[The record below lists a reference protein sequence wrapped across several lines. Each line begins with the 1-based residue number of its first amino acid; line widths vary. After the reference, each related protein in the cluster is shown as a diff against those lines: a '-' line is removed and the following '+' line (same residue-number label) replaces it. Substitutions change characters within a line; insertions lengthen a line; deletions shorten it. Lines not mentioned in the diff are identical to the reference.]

1 MRQLRAW
8 LFRLQGLFSKA
19 ARERELA
26 DELESHLQLHIDDNL
41 RAGMSLPE
49 ARRVA
54 LMKLGGVDQT
64 KEAYRDRATIP
75 FLESL
80 VQDLRFTLRQLRKHP
95 AFTVTA
101 IAMVTLGIGASV
113 AIFAFVD
120 AALIKPLPYKN
131 PARLL
136 AVTETTPDIPRANLS
151 YPDYLDWKKLNRVF
165 DSLDVYS
172 PRGYV
177 MSTAAGVEVVY
188 GARVTDGFFRTLGGA
203 PFLGRDFYSGEDLP
217 EAPRTVII
225 SYAAWQKRF
234 GGKREIIGQS
244 ITLNELPHEI
254 IGVLPESFHFA
265 PAEDGEFWTTLH
277 PAQAA
282 DSCDQRRSCHY
293 LNGVARVKDGVSKE
307 AALADVTRI
316 AKDLEAQYPDSNR
329 YQGATVAPLSEII
342 VGDVKPILLLLL
354 GGVGLLLLIACINV
368 ASLLLVRSETRRR
381 ELSVRRA
388 LGATRARLI
397 RQFVVE
403 GLVLVGVG
411 AAAGLFISH
420 WAMKILSRLIPPDML
435 AGMPYLNNLG
445 LNPRILLFALVVASF
460 AAALFSLSPALRLAT
475 LDVREGIAEGSR
487 GAGGK
492 VWTRIGSK
500 LVVLELT
507 TAMVL
512 LVGAGL
518 LAKSFYRL
526 LQVDAG
532 FETRRLITMRV
543 RAPLSGY
550 GDDSQAL
557 ALQRRIVT
565 EIRSLPGV
573 TSVALASTLPLSF
586 NGNTD
591 WIRFVG
597 HAYNGE
603 HNEVNFRGVSSDY
616 FTTLKVKL
624 ARGRTFTDAEDL
636 SKPQV
641 VVINQTL
648 AKKYF
653 PGEDPIGQRFGDL
666 ALSPNS
672 IKEIVG
678 IVDDIRE
685 GPLDSEIWPAYYYPL
700 NQHPDIDYSVAVRTA
715 QAEQSLI
722 PTVADTIRRI
732 DSRITIS
739 SQTTMTARV
748 NDAPT
753 VYLRRSSTWLVGGFA
768 AVALLLGVIG
778 LYGVIA
784 YSVTQRTREIGVR
797 IALGA
802 QRGMV
807 YRLILKEAG
816 ALALTGIVIG
826 TGCAIL
832 AASLMRKLL
841 FGTPPWDLTTLVSV
855 AVVLGAA
862 ALLASFLPARR
873 AASVDPISALRAE

>member
-1 MRQLRAW
+1 MRKLRAA
-8 LFRLQGLFSKA
+8 LLRLKGLFLKS

-26 DELESHLQLHIDDNL
+26 DELESHLQMHIDDNL
-41 RAGMSLPE
+41 RAGMSPPE

-54 LMKLGGVDQT
+54 LMKLGGVEQT

-101 IAMVTLGIGASV
+101 VAMVALGIGASV

-120 AALIKPLPYKN
+120 AALIKPLPYQN
-131 PARLL
+131 PAKLVF
-136 AVTETTPDIPRANLS
+136 VTETTPEIPRANFS
-151 YPDYLDWKKLNRVF
+151 YFDYLDWKKLNNVF
-165 DSLDVYS
+165 ESLNVFS
-172 PRGYV
+172 QRGYV
-177 MSTAAGVEVVY
+177 VANSAGTEVVN
-188 GARVTDGFFRTLGGA
+188 GVRVSDGFFHTLGVT
-203 PFLGRDFYSGEDLP
+203 PLLGRDFYSGEDQP
-217 EAPRTVII
+217 GAPRTVIL

-234 GGKREIIGQS
+234 GGKPEVIGQPL
-244 ITLNELPHEI
+244 TLNEVPHTI
-254 IGVLPESFHFA
+254 IGVLPPNFHFA
-265 PAEDGEFWTTLH
+265 PVEDSEFWTTIQ
-277 PAQAA
+277 PGGG
-282 DSCDQRRSCHY
+282 CDQRRSCHY
-293 LNGVARVKDGVSKE
+293 LRGIARLKDGVTVD

-329 YQGATVAPLSEII
+329 NQGATVAPLAEVI

-354 GGVGLLLLIACINV
+354 AGAGLLLLIACINV

-397 RQFVVE
+397 RQFIIEGVVIVAVGTVI
-403 GLVLVGVG
+403 GLLS
-411 AAAGLFISH
+411 SH
-420 WAMKILSRLIPPDML
+420 WTMQILSGLIPKDMM
-435 AGMPYLNNLG
+435 AGMPYLNELG
-445 LNPRILLFALVVASF
+445 LNVRVAIFAVGIAGLAT
-460 AAALFSLSPALRLAT
+460 ALFSLTPALRLSS
-475 LDVREGIAEGSR
+475 LDVREGMAEGSR
-487 GAGGK
+487 GSAGK

-518 LAKSFYRL
+518 LGKSVYRL
-526 LQVDAG
+526 LQVEAG
-532 FETRRLITMRV
+532 FETKNLITMRV
-543 RAPLSGY
+543 RAPISVY
-550 GDDSQAL
+550 GEDPKAL
-557 ALQRRIVT
+557 ALQRKVVQ
-565 EIRSLPGV
+565 EIRRLPGV
-573 TSVALASTLPLSF
+573 ISVSLADTLPLSF

-597 HAYNGE
+597 RAYNGE
-603 HNEVNFRGVSSDY
+603 HNEVNQRPVSPDY
-616 FTTLKVKL
+616 FETLQAKL
-624 ARGRTFTDAEDL
+624 LRGRTFTDAEDL
-636 SKPQV
+636 SKPKV

-653 PGEDPIGQRFGDL
+653 PGQDPVGQRFGDTT
-666 ALSPNS
+666 LSPTS
-672 IKEIVG
+672 IQEIIGV
-678 IVDDIRE
+678 VDDIRE
-685 GPLDSEIWPAYYYPL
+685 GALDSEIWPAYYFSL
-700 NQHPDIDYSVAVRTA
+700 NQHPDIDYSVVVRTSTT
-715 QAEQSLI
+715 EQSLI
-722 PTVADTIRRI
+722 PTVADTISRI
-732 DSRITIS
+732 DPRITIS
-739 SQTTMTARV
+739 GQTTMTARV

-784 YSVTQRTREIGVR
+784 YSVTQRTRELGVR

-816 ALALTGIVIG
+816 TLALAGIVIG
-826 TGCAIL
+826 AGCAVL

-841 FGTPPWDLTTLVSV
+841 FGTPPWDLTTLVCV
-855 AVVLGAA
+855 AVVLGGS

-873 AASVDPISALRAE
+873 AASVDPIAALRAE